1 MKKGGSSPFFFT
13 FIFTLAM
20 MRMKKTPQGGDIRAK
35 LRKVEREVQPPGGAF
50 HMSRRLNTA
59 NWIRLVQKG

>member
-20 MRMKKTPQGGDIRAK
+20 MRMKR
-35 LRKVEREVQPPGGAF
+35 LRKVETPGPNSARWRGKFRPLAGPIF
-50 HMSRRLNTA
+50 
-59 NWIRLVQKG
+59 